1 VSEVPGSASEG
12 PSPTAPPSVAPDG
25 QAATLGIGA
34 TFGWALLIFV
44 VAQVVGVVVIWLSGK
59 MALGAAVRYD
69 GLLVALVTLI
79 TNPVQIVLLGAVV
92 DWRTPR
98 RPAEYLGL
106 TPFTRRDF
114 AVGALALVAFIGV
127 VDLASYLAGL
137 DIVSSFQTESYTTA
151 RDEGWLLPLII
162 AVVVVGPAG
171 EEILFRGFLFRGW
184 VGHGWRGAIGIV
196 VISLIWAAMHVQYDW
211 LGIGQVFLTGLL
223 LGWLRWRSGSTLL
236 TLVLHMLV
244 NLEGTLEAM
253 VKLSGAGS

>member
-1 VSEVPGSASEG
+1 VSDLPGPASEE
-12 PSPTAPPSVAPDG
+12 PSPTAPPSAAPDG
-25 QAATLGIGA
+25 KSATLGVGA
-34 TFGWALLIFV
+34 TFGWALLTFV
-44 VAQVVGVVVIWLSGK
+44 IAQVVGVVVIGLSGK
-59 MALGAAVRYD
+59 TTLGTDVRYD

-79 TNPVQIVLLGAVV
+79 TNPVQIVLLGAIV
-92 DWRTPR
+92 DWRTR
-98 RPAEYLGL
+98 RNPAEYLGL
-106 TPFTRRDF
+106 SPFTRRDL
-114 AVGALALVAFIGV
+114 AVGVLALVAFIAV

-151 RDEGWLLPLII
+151 RAEGWLLPLIV

-184 VGHGWRGAIGIV
+184 VGRGWGGVIGVI

-253 VKLSGAGS
+253 VKLGGAGS